1 MVHGIIYAKSEV
13 QNPALHLI
21 ELLRVLQKLQI
32 NYFSK
37 TSLNGYFKL
46 RSDIS
51 FKSVPQQGWKN
62 RRANRGAKHKKAFFF
77 IWFQQL

>member
-1 MVHGIIYAKSEV
+1 MVHGIIYAKLEV
-13 QNPALHLI
+13 QSPALHLI

-46 RSDIS
+46 RRDIS
-51 FKSVPQQGWKN
+51 FKSVPQQG
-62 RRANRGAKHKKAFFF
+62 
-77 IWFQQL
+77 